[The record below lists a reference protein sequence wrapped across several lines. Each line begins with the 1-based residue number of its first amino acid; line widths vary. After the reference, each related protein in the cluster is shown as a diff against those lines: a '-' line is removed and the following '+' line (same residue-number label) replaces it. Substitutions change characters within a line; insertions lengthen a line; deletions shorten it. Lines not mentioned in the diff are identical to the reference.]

1 MKCPK
6 CQKDYEGTYRF
17 CPYCGEKKP
26 AEGEVTPTPTPSP
39 PTVTTTPPG
48 TTSGMQPTPSP
59 ITPPPLKIKEKK
71 SIKERWGS
79 LSIKGKGVVL
89 GIGVVILIIIIV
101 AAALGGKKST
111 VEETTPSVT
120 ETTTSEPSVPIK
132 TADDFITTEVYDGQ
146 EVTSGPVMIKGTV
159 KEDCT
164 ITLNGQPV
172 GIEAATKQ
180 FAPTIN
186 VVEGDN
192 TLTFVVTDSNGKPC
206 TKSLKLVGILSPEAY
221 KAVSPPL
228 PAYVELEKNP
238 EGYAGTRC
246 KFKGQVVQAM
256 VEGDRTMLRVNVTDM
271 GYGYWDDTVYVTIKG
286 TTPAVENSIV
296 MVYGTI
302 TGSETYESQAAWT
315 ITIPAVEAEYV
326 DVVG

>member
-6 CQKDYEGTYRF
+6 CQKDYEGTYEF

-26 AEGEVTPTPTPSP
+26 AEVEVTPTPAPSP

-48 TTSGMQPTPSP
+48 TTPGMQPTPSP
-59 ITPPPLKIKEKK
+59 ITPPPLMTREKK

-79 LSIKGKGVVL
+79 LSVKGKGVVI

-101 AAALGGKKST
+101 SAVTGSKKGT
-111 VEETTPSVT
+111 VEETTPAVT
-120 ETTTSEPSVPIK
+120 ETTTSEPSESTK
-132 TADDFITTEVYDGQ
+132 TAGDFITTEVYDGQ
-146 EVTSGPVMIKGTV
+146 EVTSGPLMIKGTV

-172 GIEAATKQ
+172 GIEGATKQ

-192 TLTFVVTDSNGKPC
+192 ALAFVVTDSQGNAY
-206 TKSLKLVGILSPEAY
+206 TKSLKLVGVLSPEAY
-221 KAVSPPL
+221 RAVSPPL
-228 PAYVELEKNP
+228 LAYAELNKNP

-246 KFKGQVVQAM
+246 KFKGQVAQAM
-256 VEGDRTMLRVNVTDM
+256 VEGDETMLRVNVTDT
-271 GYGYWDDTVYVTIKG
+271 GYGIWDDTVYVTIKG

-302 TGSETYESQAAWT
+302 TGSKTYESQAGWN
-315 ITIPAVEAEYV
+315 ITIPAVEAKYV